1 MQSAWSLLH
10 RYQKSMSTC
19 HLGWF
24 TANTFIW
31 ANGMS
36 SYRACPV
43 RLAFN
48 KLRPK
53 QDFLEVCSY
62 GPNYQHSSIGWDN
75 GLVTNQMLSEPMMV
89 SLLTNICV
97 TRPQWVNMWFINWF
111 CINHLSVKSASR
123 KGLGKALHC
132 NESCF
137 QKIEPQR
144 ISVHL

>member
-1 MQSAWSLLH
+1 MQSACSLLH
-10 RYQKSMSTC
+10 RYHKSMSTC
-19 HLGWF
+19 YLGWF
-24 TANTFIW
+24 TASAFIW

-36 SYRACPV
+36 SCRVCPV
-43 RLAFN
+43 CLAFN

-53 QDFLEVCSY
+53 QDFLEDCSY
-62 GPNYQHSSIGWDN
+62 GPNNQYSSTGWDN
-75 GLVTNQMLSEPMMV
+75 GFATSQMLSEPMMV
-89 SLLTNICV
+89 SLLTNMYV
-97 TRPQWVNMWFINWF
+97 TRPQWVNCWFINWF
-111 CINHLSVKSASR
+111 CINHLSVTSASR